1 MKRFLKVLL
10 FFISVAVI
18 FLIGFTI
25 YAINLTSSVKLD
37 ETKLINVD
45 NSITFIYSNGEKFS
59 EESGGIQI
67 TEISN
72 IPNHVKNAFIAIED
86 KRFNQHNG
94 VDIKG
99 LFRALLKNVK
109 SGSLKQGGSTITQQ
123 LIKNTHLSSEKT
135 LKRKL
140 SEIKLARKL
149 EERYTKDEILEKY
162 LNTIYFGNG
171 KYGITEAS
179 KYYFSKS
186 PSELTINEGAI
197 LASIIK
203 APAKYSPSKNTESLN
218 ERKNLVLKEMLNQDY
233 VTHNEYE
240 KNIVLPIKT
249 DICVKD
255 KSLID
260 LIKKEYDN
268 IVEDNPYYNKKIE
281 ITTSINKEYQ
291 NYLEDTVV
299 GLDYKYSGAI
309 LNSNN
314 QIEAFISSNV
324 IEKRQVGSTIKPLA
338 VYAPAIEKNIVTPL
352 TKILDEKTDFNG
364 YTPSNYNDKYYGY
377 VSVKE
382 SLEKSLNVCAVKLLN
397 EVGVDNSINYLRKMH
412 FPIDNEDG
420 SLALSLGATKNGA
433 TLLELSSCYDVFLN
447 DGNHQKYSV
456 INKITQDNQVIYTK
470 KEDKIKV
477 FTEET
482 ATLTNDMLLST
493 AQKGT
498 AKKLSTLPF
507 PVYAKTGTVG
517 SKKGNTDAYCISYND
532 NHVISFW
539 TGNLD
544 NEYLPNQVTGGTFPT
559 EKVKSLWEKVC
570 KDKMT
575 HKEIRK
581 SDNVIEVYIDKIAY
595 DNENVLILADPN
607 APERYKIKGLF
618 KKAFPPK
625 ETSTRFSLPQI
636 DKVSIE
642 VIDNEAHINYNSS
655 IELIKV
661 LIYRSINGVKTLVF
675 DTKNATSKCFID
687 KCLEYNTEYQYS
699 IIPYY
704 DNGNKSFYGKEIFL
718 DKIKTPPFKG
728 GDDWWIMD
736 DNEFD

>member
-10 FFISVAVI
+10 FFISLALI

-45 NSITFIYSNGEKFS
+45 NSITFLYSNGEKFS
-59 EESGGIQI
+59 EESGGIEI

-94 VDIKG
+94 VDMKG
-99 LFRALLKNVK
+99 LFRALLKNFK

-140 SEIKLARKL
+140 SEIKLAYKL
-149 EERYTKDEILEKY
+149 EKKYTKDEILEKY

-179 KYYFSKS
+179 NYYFSKS

-203 APAKYSPSKNTESLN
+203 APAKYSPSKSTESLLQ
-218 ERKNLVLKEMLNQDY
+218 RKNLVLKEMLNQDY

-240 KNIVLPIKT
+240 NNIVLPIKT
-249 DICVKD
+249 DICIKD

-291 NYLEDTVV
+291 AYLEASVAD
-299 GLDYKYSGAI
+299 LDYKYSGTI
-309 LNSNN
+309 LNINN
-314 QIEAFISSNV
+314 QIEAFISSNI

-364 YTPSNYNDKYYGY
+364 YAPSNYNDKYYGY

-397 EVGVDNSINYLRKMH
+397 EVGVENSINYLKKMQ
-412 FPIDNEDG
+412 FPIENEDG

-470 KEDKIKV
+470 KEVKTKV
-477 FTEET
+477 FAEET
-482 ATLTNDMLLST
+482 TTLTNDMLLST

-544 NEYLPNQVTGGTFPT
+544 NEYLPNQVTGGTLPT

-575 HKEIRK
+575 HKEIKK
-581 SDNVIEVYIDKIAY
+581 SDNVIEVYIDKISY
-595 DNENVLILADPN
+595 DNENVLILADQN
-607 APERYKIKGLF
+607 TPERYKIKGLF
-618 KKAFPPK
+618 NKAFLPK
-625 ETSTRFSLPQI
+625 ETSTRFSFPQI
-636 DKVSIE
+636 EKVNIE
-642 VIDNEAHINYNSS
+642 VTDNEARINYVNN
-655 IELIKV
+655 IELIKI
-661 LIYRSINGVKTLVF
+661 LIYRSINGEKTLIF
-675 DTKNATSKCFID
+675 DTKNSTSKCFVD
-687 KCLEYNTEYQYS
+687 KSLEYNTEYEYS

-736 DNEFD
+736 DNEFE